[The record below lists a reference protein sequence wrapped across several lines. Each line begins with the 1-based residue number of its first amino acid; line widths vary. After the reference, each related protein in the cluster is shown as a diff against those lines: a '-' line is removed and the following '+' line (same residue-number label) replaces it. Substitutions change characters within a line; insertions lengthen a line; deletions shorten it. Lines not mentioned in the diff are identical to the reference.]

1 MPTAPFPCCIWESR
15 ELQEQADKNAH
26 QQHVQCWE
34 QHGFTSVTRGLLPQ
48 WCRQGGGRQGNL
60 PMMESPRCGTAG
72 GDSAIQLFPGTA
84 DLQAITFEWLL
95 RQQSLLS
102 IPASPAC
109 SRQ

>member
-60 PMMESPRCGTAG
+60 PMMESPIMCVV
-72 GDSAIQLFPGTA
+72 QLGVTLPYSFSLA
-84 DLQAITFEWLL
+84 LL
-95 RQQSLLS
+95 TSKPSLLS
-102 IPASPAC
+102 GY
-109 SRQ
+109 